1 MRPAAWWFH
10 NLILKFTGSRCGCG
24 IFSKHHVNIKR
35 RRIAK
40 RAVYPC
46 PQSLRKRSNL
56 CVSTCGA
63 RQLLSSIRLERSD
76 KDCKRQKLQTSKLR
90 SPVSLRCVKNCWLLS
105 KTWRSSMVSSTMASL
120 AIALRGSSENRRC
133 AHNLGR
139 EENAGFSAAS
149 AAGRIR
155 TRVRQVCWI

>member
-1 MRPAAWWFH
+1 
-10 NLILKFTGSRCGCG
+10 
-24 IFSKHHVNIKR
+24 
-35 RRIAK
+35 
-40 RAVYPC
+40 VYHPEYDGFA
-46 PQSLRKRSNL
+46 PDSWQVVINAHES
-56 CVSTCGA
+56 A
-63 RQLLSSIRLERSD
+63 RLELAGAVDGAPSTIVD
-76 KDCKRQKLQTSKLR
+76 IQLR